1 MKKIKTALISVHD
14 KKNLNLLL
22 KNLSK
27 HKIQIISS
35 GGTFKEIKKL
45 GYKCLEI
52 SKYTGSDEILDG
64 RVKTLH
70 TKIHAG
76 ILSIRTNKSHIKDL
90 KKNNFQEIDLV
101 IVNFYPFEKALENK
115 NNHKNII
122 ENIDIGGPTMVRAAA
137 KNFND
142 VTVITSPE
150 QYTSLIEELNLNKC
164 KTTSEFRQK
173 MSEIAFTETAY
184 YDGLISNYFISKSK
198 KFFPKKKIL
207 LGNLIENLRYGEN
220 PHQEAAIYSL
230 SQKLNIKQLSGKK
243 LSYNN
248 YNDIFSALLISNSL
262 PKNIGT
268 TIIKHA
274 NPCGVSINKNNLESY
289 KQAL

>member
-1 MKKIKTALISVHD
+1 MKKIAVVTGGAGFIGSHLVD
-14 KKNLNLLL
+14 LLL
-22 KNLSK
+22 KKNFEVRVLDNLSGGRIQNLSK

-70 TKIHAG
+70 PKIHAG

-101 IVNFYPFEKALENK
+101 IVNFYPFEKVLENK

-122 ENIDIGGPTMVRAAA
+122 ENIDIGGPAMVRAAA

-142 VTVITSPE
+142 VTVITSPK
-150 QYTSLIEELNLNKC
+150 QYVNLIQELNSNKC
-164 KTTSEFRQK
+164 KTTLEFRKQ

-184 YDGLISNYFISKSK
+184 YDGVIANYFNSKSK
-198 KFFPKKKIL
+198 KLFPEK
-207 LGNLIENLRYGEN
+207 
-220 PHQEAAIYSL
+220 
-230 SQKLNIKQLSGKK
+230 
-243 LSYNN
+243 
-248 YNDIFSALLISNSL
+248 
-262 PKNIGT
+262 KNIFW
-268 TIIKHA
+268 
-274 NPCGVSINKNNLESY
+274 
-289 KQAL
+289 